1 VPQPSSRPEP
11 RVSIGMPVY
20 NGDVFLRDALDSIL
34 SQTFADFELIIS
46 DNGST
51 DGTQAICEAYAAR
64 DGRVRYY
71 REEVNRGAAWNYN
84 RVVELAR
91 GEYFKWAAHDDL
103 LAPTL
108 LERCVQGLESDR
120 SAVLCFTD
128 DQDVDIDGKADDR
141 FRRQS
146 HVPASWR
153 GCSPVLS
160 DRVRNLTRMDYDCE
174 EVFGLIR
181 LEILRRTRMIQSY
194 TDSDRTLLVELGL
207 YGPFR
212 MIPERLFLHRHHPG
226 SSVRANPIS
235 GGWHERVGW
244 FDPSLS
250 DKVLFSEWRQLGEIL
265 QAIRRAPL
273 TMAVRVKAVAWVAAR
288 YRHRFKGLAKE
299 LTRGLSRMLLRNPR
313 PNRESVPGNPRTT
326 RELTKA
332 R

>member
-1 VPQPSSRPEP
+1 
-11 RVSIGMPVY
+11 MPVY
-20 NGDVFLRDALDSIL
+20 NGEVFLREALDSVL
-34 SQTFADFELIIS
+34 AQTFADFELIIS
-46 DNGST
+46 DNCST
-51 DGTQAICEAYAAR
+51 DATQAICEAYRSR
-64 DGRVRYY
+64 DGRIRYY

-84 RVVELAR
+84 RLVELAR
-91 GEYFKWAAHDDL
+91 GKYFKWAAHDDL
-103 LAPTL
+103 LAPTF
-108 LERCVQGLESDR
+108 LERCVDGLESDP

-128 DQDVDIDGKADDR
+128 DQDVDIDGNPDDR

-146 HVPASWR
+146 HVSASWR
-153 GCSPVLS
+153 GCSPVLA

-181 LEILRRTRMIQSY
+181 LETLRRTRMIQSY

-207 YGPFR
+207 YGHFR

-288 YRHRFKGLAKE
+288 YRRRIKGLTKE

-313 PNRESVPGNPRTT
+313 PRQESVPGESRAR

-332 R
+332 P